1 MKHFVIVLVMMM
13 FFSGCLRLSANAGY
27 WHQNADEDEPS
38 GKQIGF
44 DTQKLVAPSNSTKT
58 AS

>member
-1 MKHFVIVLVMMM
+1 MKRLAIVLGMMI

-27 WHQNADEDEPS
+27 WRQGADEDEPS

-44 DTQKLVAPSNSTKT
+44 DTQHLISSSRNSKKN
-58 AS
+58 S